1 MIMSWLINSMNNDIG
16 ENFLL
21 FGTAKDIWDAAKET
35 YSSSENTSELFQVES
50 ALHDFRQGEQ
60 SVTQYYNTL
69 TRYWQQLDLFETH
82 SWKCSD
88 DAATYRQIVEQKRL
102 FKFFLG
108 LNREL
113 DDVRGRIMGIKP
125 LPSLREAFSEVRRE
139 ESRKKVMMGSKE
151 QPAPTLDASA
161 LAARSFN
168 SSGGDR
174 QKRDRPWCD
183 YCKKPGHYK
192 ETCWKLHGKP
202 ADWKPKPRFDR
213 DGRAHVAA
221 NSESTSV
228 PEPSPFNKEQMEML
242 QKLLSQVGSGSTT
255 GVAFTANRRGMRPWI
270 VDTGAS
276 DHMTGDAA
284 ILQNYKPSNGHSSV
298 HIADG
303 SKSKIAGTGSIKLTK
318 DLYLDSVLHD
328 LKSGKMIGS
337 AELCS
342 GLYLLS
348 CGQFSNQVSQASCVQ
363 SQILKSDNAKEY
375 FTSSL
380 STYLQNHGIIH
391 ISSCVDTPQ
400 QNGVAERKNRHLLE
414 VARCLMFSSNVPNYF
429 WGEAILTATY
439 LINRMPSQSAY
450 LSIPTVTNPS
460 QFAPTELSTPM
471 PPSVQPAQHTNVPS
485 PVTIQSPMPIQP
497 IAPQLANE
505 NLQVYIRR
513 RKRQELEHGS
523 QSTCGQYIDSNSSLP
538 EENIG
543 EDRAGEVLIPSID
556 DSTLPIALRKG
567 VRRCTDHPIGNYVTY
582 EGLSPS
588 YRAFATSLDDTQVP
602 NTIQEAL
609 KISEWK
615 KAVQDE
621 IDALEKNGTWTI
633 TDLPVGKRPV
643 GCKWIFTIKY
653 KADGSVERFKA
664 RLVARG
670 FTQSYGIDYQETFAP
685 VAKLN
690 TIRILLS
697 LAVNQ
702 DWCLQQLDIKNAFL
716 NGDLEEEVYMEIPPD
731 FEESMAKNQV
741 CKLQKSLYGLKQS
754 PRAWF
759 DRFTKAVLKLGYKQG
774 QADHTLFVKKS
785 HAGKLAILIVYVDD
799 IILSGNDM
807 GELQNLKKYL
817 SEEFE
822 VKDLGNLKY
831 FLGMEVARSRKG
843 IVVSQRKYILDLL
856 KETGMLGCKPIDT
869 PMDSQKKLGIEK
881 ESTPVDRGRYQRLVG
896 RLIYLSHTR
905 PDIGFAV
912 SAVSQF
918 MHSPTEEHMEAVYRI
933 LRYLK
938 MTPGK
943 GLFFRKTEN
952 RDTEVYSD
960 ADWAGNI
967 IDRRSTSGYCSF
979 VWGNLVTWRSKKQSV
994 VARSSAEAEYR
1005 ALAQGICEGIWIK
1018 RVLSELGQTSS
1029 SPILM
1034 MCDNQAAISI
1044 AKNPVHHDRTK
1055 HVEID
1060 RHFITEKVTSE
1071 TVKLNYVPTKHQTA
1085 DILTKALPRPNFE
1098 DLTCKLGLYDI
1109 YSPA

>member
-1 MIMSWLINSMNNDIG
+1 
-16 ENFLL
+16 
-21 FGTAKDIWDAAKET
+21 
-35 YSSSENTSELFQVES
+35 
-50 ALHDFRQGEQ
+50 
-60 SVTQYYNTL
+60 
-69 TRYWQQLDLFETH
+69 
-82 SWKCSD
+82 
-88 DAATYRQIVEQKRL
+88 
-102 FKFFLG
+102 
-108 LNREL
+108 
-113 DDVRGRIMGIKP
+113 
-125 LPSLREAFSEVRRE
+125 
-139 ESRKKVMMGSKE
+139 
-151 QPAPTLDASA
+151 
-161 LAARSFN
+161 
-168 SSGGDR
+168 
-174 QKRDRPWCD
+174 
-183 YCKKPGHYK
+183 
-192 ETCWKLHGKP
+192 
-202 ADWKPKPRFDR
+202 
-213 DGRAHVAA
+213 
-221 NSESTSV
+221 
-228 PEPSPFNKEQMEML
+228 
-242 QKLLSQVGSGSTT
+242 
-255 GVAFTANRRGMRPWI
+255 
-270 VDTGAS
+270 
-276 DHMTGDAA
+276 
-284 ILQNYKPSNGHSSV
+284 
-298 HIADG
+298 
-303 SKSKIAGTGSIKLTK
+303 
-318 DLYLDSVLHD
+318 
-328 LKSGKMIGS
+328 
-337 AELCS
+337 
-342 GLYLLS
+342 
-348 CGQFSNQVSQASCVQ
+348 
-363 SQILKSDNAKEY
+363 
-375 FTSSL
+375 
-380 STYLQNHGIIH
+380 
-391 ISSCVDTPQ
+391 
-400 QNGVAERKNRHLLE
+400 
-414 VARCLMFSSNVPNYF
+414 
-429 WGEAILTATY
+429 
-439 LINRMPSQSAY
+439 MPS
-450 LSIPTVTNPS
+450 
-460 QFAPTELSTPM
+460 
-471 PPSVQPAQHTNVPS
+471 SVQPAQHTNVPS

-513 RKRQELEHGS
+513 RKRQELEHES

-602 NTIQEAL
+602 NTIQEAF

-633 TDLPVGKRPV
+633 TNLPIGKRLV

-653 KADGSVERFKA
+653 KADGSIERFKA

-670 FTQSYGIDYQETFAP
+670 FTQSYGIDYHETFAP

-716 NGDLEEEVYMEIPPD
+716 NGDLEEEVYMEIPPG

-741 CKLQKSLYGLKQS
+741 CKLQKSLYDLKQS

-785 HAGKLAILIVYVDD
+785 HAGKMAILIVYVDD

-807 GELQNLKKYL
+807 EELQNLKKYL

-831 FLGMEVARSRKG
+831 FLGMEVARSRKE

-918 MHSPTEEHMEAVYRI
+918 MHSPTKEHMEAVYRI

-938 MTPGK
+938 MTLGK

-960 ADWAGNI
+960 ADWVGNT
-967 IDRRSTSGYCSF
+967 IDRQSTSGYCSF

-1044 AKNPVHHDRTK
+1044 AKNLVHHDRTK

-1060 RHFITEKVTSE
+1060 RRFITEKVTSE